1 MIRLRIRTIIP
12 GSILVEITSPEPEG
26 TLNAILQ
33 EDIPVAGVMQKNAL
47 AFRFSVRRQDLKR
60 LEALVQRIGCKLEV
74 IRRQGVYWK
83 LKALQKRPVLVWM
96 LVVLVAVSIFLPT
109 RILFVRVEGNQEL
122 PSRQI
127 LSAAEAS
134 GIRFGASRKRVRS
147 EKMKNTLLS
156 RLPQLQW
163 AGVNTS
169 GCTAVISVRERTE
182 EQKQRSIAFSNLV
195 ATQDGYILS
204 QTILGGTPMFTPG
217 ESVIKGQV
225 LVSGYTDCGI
235 CLRAGR
241 AEGEILAQTVRE
253 ITAVTPSERQSIRE
267 ITDKKYKISLL
278 IRKKRI
284 KLWKASRISDTRG
297 GRMYE
302 EYYVSL
308 PGGFQLPIALCID
321 QYLEYAVSTVS
332 LSEEIASRQLQSFSD
347 SYLLR
352 QTVAGEILQKQHH
365 FLNDEGCYRLES
377 HYTCTEMIGKEQEEQ
392 IGDIHEQGN

>member
-1 MIRLRIRTIIP
+1 MKCWNLIP
-12 GSILVEITSPEPEG
+12 GRVLVEITCANPEE
-26 TLNAILQ
+26 TLNAILNAG
-33 EDIPVAGVMQKNAL
+33 IPISGVVQKDEVTYL
-47 AFRFSVRRQDLKR
+47 FSVRRQDLAVLKAR
-60 LEALVQRIGCKLEV
+60 VHRFGCKLV
-74 IRRQGVYWK
+74 VAKRKGIYWSMK
-83 LKALQKRPVLVWM
+83 NFGKRPVLIGLM
-96 LVVLVAVSIFLPT
+96 VLLFTISIFLPT
-109 RILFVRVEGNQEL
+109 RILFVQVEGNQEL
-122 PSRQI
+122 PEKQI

-134 GIRFGASRKRVRS
+134 GIRFGASRKQVRS

-235 CLRAGR
+235 YLRAGR

-284 KLWKASRISDTRG
+284 NLWKDSRISDTSC

-321 QYLEYAVSTVS
+321 QYLEYAVSTVL

>member
-1 MIRLRIRTIIP
+1 MILLFTI
-12 GSILVEITSPEPEG
+12 
-26 TLNAILQ
+26 
-33 EDIPVAGVMQKNAL
+33 
-47 AFRFSVRRQDLKR
+47 
-60 LEALVQRIGCKLEV
+60 
-74 IRRQGVYWK
+74 
-83 LKALQKRPVLVWM
+83 
-96 LVVLVAVSIFLPT
+96 SIFLPT
-109 RILFVRVEGNQEL
+109 RILFVRVDGNQKL
-122 PSRQI
+122 PEKQI
-127 LSAAEAS
+127 LSAAEVS
-134 GIRFGASRKRVRS
+134 GIRFGASRKQVRS
-147 EKMKNTLLS
+147 EKMKNELLS

-182 EQKQRSIAFSNLV
+182 EQKQRNIAFSNLV

-241 AEGEILAQTVRE
+241 AEGEILAQTARE
-253 ITAVTPSERQSIRE
+253 ITAVTPSERQSIQE

-284 KLWKASRISDTRG
+284 NLWKDSRISDTSC

-321 QYLEYAVSTVS
+321 QYQEYAVSTVS
-332 LSEEIASRQLQSFSD
+332 LSEEIASRQLQGFSD

-352 QTVAGEILQKQHH
+352 QTVAGEIHQKQHH
-365 FLNDEGCYRLES
+365 FLKEEGCYRLES